1 MNRNNSIVITDLL
14 LFIFIVILSL
24 VGLAVLYSATNQN
37 LDIISRQSY
46 RLLFCFILM
55 LSICFIDIN
64 KLKIYTPYIYIVTI
78 LLLFFTVFWGH
89 DSKGATRWLNLF
101 GFSFQVSEILK
112 IILPMTLS
120 WYLSISDDKEIDIKK
135 LLFSLI
141 IIFLPI
147 LFILKQPD
155 LGTSLIILICGLIT
169 LFLSGLKTKHISFI
183 VISLL
188 TIAPLFWKYLLLP
201 YQKQRIL
208 TLINPGS
215 DPLGSG
221 YHIIQSKIA
230 VGSGGFFGKGFL
242 NGTQSQL
249 EFLPE
254 RGTDFI
260 FAVFAEEFGF
270 LGIIILLLL
279 YSLIIFSFILITLRA
294 KSYFAKILSGSITS
308 IFILLIV
315 TNILMAIGILP
326 VVGVTLPLLS
336 LGGSSLLSIFFAFG
350 IMFSISR
357 SRRS

>member
-37 LDIISRQSY
+37 LDIVSRQSY

-270 LGIIILLLL
+270 LGIIILLFL